1 MPRQTRATCIEKFI
15 AQKGSQ
21 MSVKRI
27 SHVDIGQ
34 HVPISGIVAVALEIQ
49 TLRQKLGLPASAAM
63 ARILAS

>member
-1 MPRQTRATCIEKFI
+1 
-15 AQKGSQ
+15 